1 VNRPMTLVD
10 RLRIERVLWTVDIL
24 IYDIRTRGRRTIRR
38 ELRANLQAAAQEMG
52 AGAAIWQLGP
62 LRRLARGYLD
72 AQYGRVPFSRAGWP
86 RSGGAFVFTVF
97 VEALIFV
104 GLSAFL
110 AGVQAGDPAAHR
122 TYVWNQLSG
131 LGMGTFTARF
141 TRGQLI
147 SFEGT
152 LLAWPTLLGLVAAL
166 IIGGRL
172 WRVVTRRLPRRSAL

>member
-1 VNRPMTLVD
+1 MNRPMTLVD

-86 RSGGAFVFTVF
+86 RSGGR
-97 VEALIFV
+97 
-104 GLSAFL
+104 SSS
-110 AGVQAGDPAAHR
+110 R
-122 TYVWNQLSG
+122 CSW
-131 LGMGTFTARF
+131 
-141 TRGQLI
+141 
-147 SFEGT
+147 
-152 LLAWPTLLGLVAAL
+152 
-166 IIGGRL
+166 
-172 WRVVTRRLPRRSAL
+172 RRSSSSASAPSLQGCRQATPRPTGPTCGTSSPASAWARSQHGSLAAS